1 MNAEVWHTYKLQ
13 RSQVLRLDS
22 LFSYAAPSLPVSVF
36 RIFLCQGC
44 VETMTVPLFGDAG
57 G

>member
-1 MNAEVWHTYKLQ
+1 MQRHGIHTDC
-13 RSQVLRLDS
+13 RDLRYS
-22 LFSYAAPSLPVSVF
+22 GWILFSYAASLPVSVF
-36 RIFLCQGC
+36 RIPLCQGC